1 VRTISYY
8 LFYLHLYWFIN
19 RFVHSSAVKNKG
31 KARKMD
37 SPVRS
42 DSDGRT
48 GAMYVLTA
56 ALILSRA

>member
-1 VRTISYY
+1 M
-8 LFYLHLYWFIN
+8 
-19 RFVHSSAVKNKG
+19 HSSAVKNKG

-56 ALILSRA
+56 ALYCHMLDLPVV